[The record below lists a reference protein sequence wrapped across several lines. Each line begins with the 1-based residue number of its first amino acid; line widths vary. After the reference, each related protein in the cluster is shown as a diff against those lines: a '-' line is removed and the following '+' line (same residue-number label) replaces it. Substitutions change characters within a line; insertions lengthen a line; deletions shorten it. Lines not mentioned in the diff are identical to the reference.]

1 MSIYVQVHEAV
12 SLPPRA
18 VYAKSLNKGGETV
31 AENKRPTYY
40 DFIRAL
46 DNQMNEYGM
55 TYSEQLLYHT
65 LLLINNR
72 KHWVDWFHCTDS
84 YLTDF
89 MGIGITAMK
98 NARNKLKQHGMID
111 FVTSKQ
117 RGTSTKYHVC
127 NEFCTCSINVQTN
140 NKRSTNKVQTN
151 NKPDTNKDKREKIE
165 DKRYI
170 TPIIPFE
177 GILGEKVSEWL
188 QYKQERGQKYK
199 PTGLN
204 GLFKTIQNESDKHG
218 EAFVLSVIDKSITNN
233 WNGLF
238 FDNVKQDKGGAD
250 NRTDRQDNDGD
261 DYSSI
266 GWC

>member
-1 MSIYVQVHEAV
+1 MAREKA
-12 SLPPRA
+12 
-18 VYAKSLNKGGETV
+18 
-31 AENKRPTYY
+31 RPTYY

-46 DNQMNEYGM
+46 DNQLNEYGM

-72 KHWVDWFHCTDS
+72 KHWVDWFHCTDA

-89 MGIGITAMK
+89 MGIGTTAMK
-98 NARNKLKQHGMID
+98 NARNQLKQKDMID

-127 NEFCTCSINVQTN
+127 DEFCTYSINVQTN
-140 NKRSTNKVQTN
+140 NKRITNEVQTN

-177 GILGEKVSEWL
+177 GILGDKVSEWL
-188 QYKQERGQKYK
+188 QYKKERKQSYK
-199 PTGLN
+199 PMGLKS
-204 GLFKTIQNESDKHG
+204 LISQIQKNADLYG
-218 EAFVLSVIDKSITNN
+218 EEAVIAVIDKSMSSG
-233 WNGLF
+233 WSGLF
-238 FDNVKQDKGGAD
+238 FDGLTNRRTENETQSGNSFLDLLKEGGI
-250 NRTDRQDNDGD
+250 N
-261 DYSSI
+261 
-266 GWC
+266 